1 MRHHFRAA
9 FAHATVLL
17 PGVLVTLAA
26 LAAPLQAQ
34 APERSNGSRP
44 PLESAAPPEIIAA
57 WGPQSGDL
65 GVRPD
70 RRDPPDER
78 RDRFTWR
85 RQVVR
90 IGSDYELGDRDAIRE
105 VFVLGGNVTIAGSV
119 DQDVIVVLGR
129 LRIEP
134 TANIRGT
141 VSVVGGDATVAA
153 GARVYQDFVVV
164 GGTAQ
169 EPPDFVPGG
178 SHGIQTPQSL
188 GTWGNPVISWFSH
201 GLLWGRPI
209 VPSLMWVWVV
219 VASFAMLYLLLSLT
233 LDGPIRAAALTL
245 RERPVT
251 SLLVGLLVF
260 LLVGPVSVLLAVSI
274 VGIAVVPFVIVG
286 VVIAAILGRVA
297 VMRWVGASVFPQS
310 DSSNRTESVRSL
322 AIGFL
327 ALTVIYMIPVLGL
340 LVWTAVGT
348 VGLGAAAL
356 TFIASY
362 RRENPLPARPPRVA
376 AVVPPPSGGAAAGAP
391 APGFP
396 DEGAASMNSEAFSA
410 PIHVPNPAAP
420 SATDLTMFPR
430 AAFFERLAA
439 AVLDFILVLF
449 LWGMLPIY
457 RNEGQMLLL
466 LLVAYHVAFLTWKQT
481 TVGGIICQMRVVRV
495 DGSPLRF
502 ADALVRGL
510 SAIFSTIVLGLGFL
524 WLTRDP
530 ERQAWHDRIAGTYV
544 VKVPKNWPI

>member
-1 MRHHFRAA
+1 MTHHFRASW
-9 FAHATVLL
+9 AHANVGIA
-17 PGVLVTLAA
+17 GVLVTLA
-26 LAAPLQAQ
+26 LAVPLQAQ
-34 APERSNGSRP
+34 APERSIGRRP
-44 PLESAAPPEIIAA
+44 ALESSTPPEIIAA

-169 EPPDFVPGG
+169 EPADFIPGG
-178 SHGIQTPQSL
+178 SHVILNPLSL
-188 GTWGNPVISWFSH
+188 GNWVNPVISWFSH

-209 VPSLMWVWVV
+209 VPSLIWVWVV

-310 DSSNRTESVRSL
+310 DSSSRAESVRSL

-356 TFIASY
+356 TLIASY

-376 AVVPPPSGGAAAGAP
+376 PVVPPPPSGGAAAGAP

-396 DEGAASMNSEAFSA
+396 DEGAGSMNSDTFSA

-420 SATDLTMFPR
+420 SATDITMFPR

-449 LWGMLPIY
+449 VWGMLPIH

-466 LLVAYHVAFLTWKQT
+466 LLVVYHVAFVTWKQT
-481 TVGGIICQMRVVRV
+481 TIGGIICQMRVVRV

-544 VKVPKNWPI
+544 VKVPRNWPI